1 MIDEDFTK
9 GLLDRHSYLSQRESI
24 DWFTV
29 ECPGSDLVSFLKVMR
44 DDEGFELLIDLTAI
58 DHGEGAEF
66 RFSTV
71 IHLYSLVHRGYV
83 RIHSLCLDNDKP
95 IMPSVSD
102 VYPAA
107 NWHERETFDMFGI
120 HFSNHPNLKRIWMWD
135 EYPYYPLRKEF
146 PLAGIDTPLPAA
158 DVVEVTQ
165 ASVEPAPMM
174 GGPFVSSNS
183 NSGPISN
190 SEPRAKDE
198 SWTERKEKPL

>member
-120 HFSNHPNLKRIWMWD
+120 RFLDHPNLKRILMWD

-158 DVVEVTQ
+158 DVVEVTK

-183 NSGPISN
+183 GPMSD